1 MEHLDFYRQK
11 TLPNLPSSRAD
22 SIEIPEHIGPYKI
35 DSILHRGG
43 MSILFLA
50 HRPETKEVL
59 AIKVLSPNL
68 IQNQELVNKFLEEAQ
83 IIALTDHP
91 NIIKLYGQGEWE
103 KGLYIAMEFVQGI
116 SLKQFILGHSL
127 SLRRSLDII
136 LQVAYAL
143 LHLHTHGVI
152 HRDLKPENILITENG
167 HVKVID
173 FGIAHLED
181 SSNAEIEKLGGMIG
195 TPSYMSPEQKI
206 NPFAI
211 APNSDIYSL
220 GVIAYEILV
229 GRLSF
234 GNIQLEL
241 VPEYIR
247 PILEKCLAPNPK
259 ERYQDIV
266 DFITDLTAYLRKK
279 DIEKDQSTEDQLKEA
294 WENLGQQ
301 HKLLL
306 PKTLPPWPEIEIALA
321 KSSGTY
327 LFGIYYDFFR
337 LPDNSFVIIFA
348 ESPHKTLSSIASIAT
363 LRGIIRSIMHSYIYP
378 KNKEPFLS
386 ARFAE
391 KINQIFYD
399 EPKDQNE
406 ALSIL
411 HLNPLVNKFSFIS
424 SGFDSLWH
432 ICNRGGA
439 PRTVKNT
446 SPLFGQEPNIEFYA
460 TNDSWNPGDVIILH
474 SFNSP
479 EIPGEQKKQIDIL
492 TLDTL
497 RVKGI
502 IAPKTLANS
511 LLSTLREKVTNRS
524 EKIVLT
530 IARL

>member
-1 MEHLDFYRQK
+1 MENLDFYRQT
-11 TLPNLPSSRAD
+11 TLPSFPSARGEP
-22 SIEIPEHIGPYKI
+22 IEIPETIGPYKI

-43 MSILFLA
+43 MSLLFLG
-50 HRPETKEVL
+50 HRPESKDVI

-68 IQNQELVNKFLEEAQ
+68 IGKQEMVNKFLEEAR

-103 KGLYIAMEFVQGI
+103 KGLYIAMEFVQGV

-167 HVKVID
+167 QVKVID
-173 FGIAHLED
+173 FGIAHLD
-181 SSNAEIEKLGGMIG
+181 HSSNAELEKLGGIIG
-195 TPSYMSPEQKI
+195 TPSYMSPEQRI

-220 GVIAYEILV
+220 GVLAYEILV

-234 GNIQLEL
+234 GNIELDL
-241 VPEYIR
+241 VPKHLR
-247 PILEKCLAPNPK
+247 HILEKSLAENPK
-259 ERYQDIV
+259 DRYQDIV
-266 DFITDLTAYLRKK
+266 DFITDLTGYLRKK
-279 DIEKDQSTEDQLKEA
+279 EIEKDQNTEDQLKEA
-294 WENLGQQ
+294 WETLGEQ
-301 HKLLL
+301 HKQLL
-306 PKTLPPWPEIEIALA
+306 PKNLPAWPEIEIGLS

-348 ESPHKTLSSIASIAT
+348 ESPHKTLSSIASVAT
-363 LRGIIRSIMHSYIYP
+363 LRGIIRSVMHSYIYP
-378 KNKEPFLS
+378 KNKEPFAS

-411 HLNPLVNKFSFIS
+411 HLSPLLNEFSFVS

-446 SPLFGQEPNIEFYA
+446 SPMFGKEPNIPFYA

-479 EIPGEQKKQIDIL
+479 EISPEEKFKINTL
-492 TLDTL
+492 TLETL
-497 RVKGI
+497 RSKGI
-502 IAPKTLANS
+502 IAPKTLADS
-511 LLSTLREKVTNRS
+511 LLNLLKDKVQNRS
-524 EKIVLT
+524 EKIVLA